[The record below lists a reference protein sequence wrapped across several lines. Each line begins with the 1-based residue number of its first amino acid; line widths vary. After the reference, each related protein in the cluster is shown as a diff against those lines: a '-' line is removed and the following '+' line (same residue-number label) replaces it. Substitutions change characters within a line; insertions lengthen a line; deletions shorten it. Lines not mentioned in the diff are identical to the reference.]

1 MDGDIGID
9 YIDLFIIGIIG
20 IMVHKNNPSYNV
32 IWNSSRENGLMLKDQ
47 EEVEIQ
53 IMVEIVT

>member
-20 IMVHKNNPSYNV
+20 IMVHGHNPSYNV
-32 IWNSSRENGLMLKDQ
+32 IWNSSRQNAYMLEDQ
-47 EEVEIQ
+47 EEVEI
-53 IMVEIVT
+53 